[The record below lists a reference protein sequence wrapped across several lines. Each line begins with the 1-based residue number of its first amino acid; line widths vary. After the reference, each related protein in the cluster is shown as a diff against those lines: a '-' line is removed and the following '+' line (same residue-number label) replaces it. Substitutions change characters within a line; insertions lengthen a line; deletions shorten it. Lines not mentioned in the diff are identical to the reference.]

1 MLAVDLFGGVVWP
14 ANRISLGDSSLFLAS
29 QPYAT
34 EVTTMNLRLK
44 ASLIVAVAAAASLA
58 GASAKAQYFGGFG
71 YGGGYGSGMPYNV
84 YGQDSIPYFALYPP
98 VYYSHPVPRPYG
110 FSPFAYPP
118 GVTTPNGGAYY
129 SGTVNSRQTRYR
141 VNPKTT
147 VGKTAAAPVV
157 IENPYF
163 HKEGQVAAQPAGQSS
178 PRPQV
183 VYPLAQFAK
192 QAKLAGTDLDR

>member
-1 MLAVDLFGGVVWP
+1 MKRILTIWAFCVV
-14 ANRISLGDSSLFLAS
+14 L
-29 QPYAT
+29 
-34 EVTTMNLRLK
+34 M
-44 ASLIVAVAAAASLA
+44 VAAEATAA
-58 GASAKAQYFGGFG
+58 
-71 YGGGYGSGMPYNV
+71 
-84 YGQDSIPYFALYPP
+84 GQDSPGCGYGYPYGWASPSIYVSDYIPYYALHPP
-98 VYYSHPVPRPYG
+98 VYYSYPVARPYG
-110 FSPFAYPP
+110 YSPFAYPP